1 MTFSEQDLAD
11 RLSQVSLMPYGRGQ
25 VAAVEELL
33 RHVDA
38 TGSDRL
44 KYATRLLATKA
55 YKYGGEPAKGF
66 VTFSWCVAAYD
77 RGESDPLHNHSLFWY
92 FKWMVGALTSFPEVP
107 LDRTYGVLDDM
118 ERRYRLAGH
127 TMHPVHQYR
136 LLVAQHIGDRETA
149 AEQYRLLC
157 AAPRG
162 SMADCVGCVPTAKA
176 SYLSWHGRYEDAVAQ
191 AMPALDGRAGCS
203 EQPQAILTELLEPY
217 LRTGRLTEA
226 AEAHRA
232 AYRTIQSDRAEL
244 NAVADHLAFCTRTG
258 NHARAL
264 ELVERHVGWLA
275 GPPTP
280 HSDMRFSAIA
290 AGALGRVADAGHSN
304 LTVRRGAD
312 EIGVAELRD
321 ELTERALVLA
331 AKFDAR
337 NGTDEVGRLVAVD
350 LAAEPL
356 VEHLP
361 LSGPARKAAA
371 RSAPEPPKAELPDSP
386 EELAELAEAQWSRAD
401 IDESSAT
408 WQRFD
413 ELCPE
418 PAGELLVRRLNALGA
433 TQASQHPELAEQTW
447 QRAVDLSTEI
457 GDEQRRHSAL
467 GRLAVLYCMTDR
479 GDQGHPLLV
488 EMCAEVD
495 RTGDAERRLAA
506 RMRLLAGLE
515 AMHRHDEAAAVLAGL
530 DELAAESGKPE
541 RVAQVAFEHA
551 QRSGAVED
559 ADRAVE
565 LWRAVGPCNAL
576 YRAVVLAANARAA
589 GGDLAGAHDLLGEAV
604 RATDPGVR
612 GWAAHQRGRLALDL
626 NRAQDAYESLV
637 DAIAA
642 LTAAD
647 APVGIA
653 YAQLDLAAAC
663 LGLDRP
669 DELADCVEDALPVL
683 VRIGDADEAARA
695 RFLLAKAYRTLGRGV
710 PALELLD
717 QVAEHCRAGGNPAGL
732 AQMLSASAEIL
743 DSLDRDAEAAQRF
756 VEAADAYREA
766 ELPVEELSCR
776 RRCATSWLWGGEHEL
791 AVEALGAADV
801 LAAQSLGGQ
810 LGETEPALIWEQAML
825 GYDGARVLANTERFG
840 EALVRVA
847 PVAERFRRLEAYTEA
862 AMAEALRGRL
872 LVDLDR
878 LPEAEQVLTEA
889 LAALPEEL
897 EGPRRQLA
905 TLLERI
911 RS

>member
-1 MTFSEQDLAD
+1 MSEQDLDD
-11 RLSQVSLMPYGRGQ
+11 RLDQVARMPYGRGQ
-25 VAAVEELL
+25 VAAVEELM

-38 TGSDRL
+38 AGSDRL
-44 KYATRLLATKA
+44 RYVTRLLATTA
-55 YKYGGEPAKGF
+55 YQYGGEPAKAF
-66 VTFSWCVAAYD
+66 VTFSWCLAAYD
-77 RGESDPLHNHSLFWY
+77 RGEGDPAQDHHLFWY
-92 FKWMVGALTSFPEVP
+92 FKWMVSSLTMFPEVP
-107 LDRTYGVLDDM
+107 LDRTFGVLDDM

-127 TMHPVHQYR
+127 SMNPVHQHR
-136 LLVAQHIGDRETA
+136 LVVAQHIGDRETA
-149 AEQYRLLC
+149 AEQYRLWC
-157 AAPRG
+157 ATPRG
-162 SMADCVGCVPTAKA
+162 AMADCVGCEPSSKV
-176 SYLSWHGRYEDAVAQ
+176 SYLSWQDRDEEAVAL
-191 AMPALDGRAGCS
+191 ALPVLDGQMTCV
-203 EQPQAILTELLEPY
+203 EQPHSILTRLLVPY
-217 LRTGRLTEA
+217 LRTGRLVEA
-226 AEAHRA
+226 ADAHRT
-232 AYRTIQSDRAEL
+232 AYRAIQSNRAEL
-244 NAVADHLAFCTRTG
+244 MDAAEHISFCTVTG

-264 ELVERHVGWLA
+264 ELVERHLPWLA
-275 GPPTP
+275 EAPTP
-280 HSDMRFSAIA
+280 YSDMRFSAIA
-290 AGALGRVADAGHSN
+290 AGALGRVADAGHSG
-304 LTVRRGAD
+304 LTVRRGSD
-312 EIGVAELRD
+312 EIGVSELLD
-321 ELTERALVLA
+321 ELTERALALA
-331 AKFDAR
+331 ARFDAR
-337 NGTDEVGRLVAVD
+337 NGTGEISRVVAED

-371 RSAPEPPKAELPDSP
+371 RPAPQPPRAELPDSP

-401 IDESSAT
+401 IDESFAT
-408 WQRFD
+408 WRRFD

-418 PAGELLVRRLNALGA
+418 PTGELLARRLNALGVA
-433 TQASQHPELAEQTW
+433 QAAQEPDLAEQTW
-447 QRAVDLSTEI
+447 QRAVEVSAEI
-457 GDEQRRHSAL
+457 GDEPRRHSAL
-467 GRLAVLYCMTDR
+467 GRLAVLYCMTGR

-488 EMCAEVD
+488 EMCADVE
-495 RTGDAERRLAA
+495 RTSDADRRLAA

-515 AMHRHDEAAAVLAGL
+515 ALGRHDEAAEVLAGL
-530 DELAAESGKPE
+530 DHLAAECGQPDL
-541 RVAQVAFEHA
+541 VAQVAFERA
-551 QRSGAVED
+551 QRSGSVED

-576 YRAVVLAANARAA
+576 CRAVVLAANARAG
-589 GGDLAGAHDLLGEAV
+589 GGDLAGAYDLLGEAIG
-604 RATDPGVR
+604 ATDPGVR

-626 NRAQDAYESLV
+626 NRPQDAYDSLV

-642 LTAAD
+642 LTAAEN
-647 APVGIA
+647 GIGVA
-653 YAQLDLAAAC
+653 YAQVDLAAAC

-669 DELADCVEDALPVL
+669 DELADCVEDALPAL
-683 VRIGDADEAARA
+683 VRIGDADETARA
-695 RFLLAKAYRTLGRGV
+695 RFLLAKAYRALGRGV

-717 QVAEHCRAGGNPAGL
+717 QVADHCRAGGNPAGL

-756 VEAADAYREA
+756 AEAADAYREA

-776 RRCATSWLWGGEHEL
+776 RRCATSWLWGGEHDL

-801 LAAQSLGGQ
+801 LAAE
-810 LGETEPALIWEQAML
+810 LGETEPALVWEQAML

-897 EGPRRQLA
+897 QGPRQQLA
-905 TLLERI
+905 ALLERI